1 MVVHD
6 GLRLPAALELAAVS
20 FSYSR
25 MPVVEE
31 MTFRLAAGEMVGLLG
46 PNGAG
51 KSTVLKLASGYLRP
65 VAGRVLIEGRPLS
78 SLGRREVARRIA
90 VVPQDFSVAFAY
102 TVRQIVEL
110 GRLPYVGLL
119 GAAGNAD
126 RRAVDAALESTG
138 MAHLAERVWSELS
151 GGERQRALIS
161 LALAQQTPILL
172 LDEPTAHLDIRHQI
186 EVLEL
191 LRQLNSERG
200 VTVLA
205 VLHDLNLAARYFP
218 RLILC
223 RTKLVADGTPAQVL
237 DEGIL
242 SRVYQTHV
250 QVGILRGEEYL
261 SVLPPRSLSPS
272 TPAQPAGTGGSRPVH
287 VVAGGGSGE
296 LVMRALADAGIEFVA
311 GPLNVGDSDAA
322 LAERLAAL
330 TIVEPPWA
338 PISEVGLASAR
349 EHMAEARAVIIC
361 PVPLGKGNVS
371 LLQAAYDARL
381 AGVPVLLFEPRYPSS
396 SPQVEPDSGSALVPV
411 EARDY
416 SGEGVEGYR
425 RLLEAG
431 AVWIGSHA
439 QLLEELDRL
448 PIKDGEHT

>member
-1 MVVHD
+1 M
-6 GLRLPAALELAAVS
+6 
-20 FSYSR
+20 
-25 MPVVEE
+25 
-31 MTFRLAAGEMVGLLG
+31 
-46 PNGAG
+46 
-51 KSTVLKLASGYLRP
+51 
-65 VAGRVLIEGRPLS
+65 
-78 SLGRREVARRIA
+78 
-90 VVPQDFSVAFAY
+90 AFAY
-102 TVRQIVEL
+102 TVHQIVEL

-119 GAAGNAD
+119 GAAGHAD

-161 LALAQQTPILL
+161 LALAQETPILL

-191 LRQLNSERG
+191 LRQLNRERG

-205 VLHDLNLAARYFP
+205 ALHDLNLAARYFP

-237 DEGIL
+237 EEGIL
-242 SRVYQTHV
+242 SDVYQTRV

-261 SVLPPRSLSPS
+261 SVLPPRSLSAS
-272 TPAQPAGTGGSRPVH
+272 TRAQPAGGAGDSRPVH

-296 LVMRALADAGIEFVA
+296 LVMRALADAGIDFVA

-322 LAERLAAL
+322 LAERLATL
-330 TIVEPPWA
+330 SIVEPPWA
-338 PISEVGLASAR
+338 PISEVGLTSAR
-349 EHMAEARAVIIC
+349 EHMVRSRAVIVC

-371 LLQAAYDARL
+371 LLQAAYEARA
-381 AGVPVLLFEPRYPSS
+381 AGVPVLLYEPGYSPSS
-396 SPQVEPDSGSALVPV
+396 AAGEVSRPESGSALASV

-416 SGEGVEGYR
+416 SGNGVASYR
-425 RLLEAG
+425 LLLEAG
-431 AVWIGSHA
+431 AVWIGSTV
-439 QLLEELDRL
+439 QLLHELDRL
-448 PIKDGEHT
+448 